1 MKDYYALLGV
11 GPDATPEE
19 LRRAYRDKAQAA
31 MWDRPLFTQLS
42 AAWEILKDPEK
53 RAVYTRDWHAAHGTG
68 AGAAA
73 EAAAAAP
80 ASGGA
85 RIFGA
90 AEPGTPSGAQP
101 AAPQSSQQ
109 TGTPG
114 VTTAGTSNTM
124 RGDGGGAARVFSAS
138 DGGAATMTPPPPA
151 AEATVAMG
159 SSATAP
165 GGPGAEERTQQVRL
179 APCPICQ
186 TPGVFGEK
194 FCPECGFLVGGTPG
208 AENAGERPLP
218 LLVDARNGKQYPLR
232 RGENVIGRERGDVV
246 VADGTVSRRH
256 ARVFVQTDG
265 EVLVEDLNS
274 TNGTQRAGVPLP
286 PGQRAA
292 VGDGTTIQVGAV
304 KLTVTIPDAPLALPV
319 PQAGGATPAEP
330 EIVPIAA
337 LAAPQDAEPA
347 AKFVGAGGQV
357 YALTETTTTF
367 GRRSTNHFVLSG
379 DPYVS
384 GAHAQVV
391 FSDGAFRLI
400 DLGSTNG
407 TSVNG
412 RRLAANAPE
421 PIKNGDEITLGRT
434 SLRFHS
440 QV

>member
-11 GPDATPEE
+11 GPDAAPDE

-42 AAWEILKDPEK
+42 EAWEVLKDPEK
-53 RAVYTRDWHAAHGTG
+53 RDVYTRDWRAAHAA
-68 AGAAA
+68 
-73 EAAAAAP
+73 
-80 ASGGA
+80 
-85 RIFGA
+85 
-90 AEPGTPSGAQP
+90 AQP
-101 AAPQSSQQ
+101 AAGGGARVFGAAAATETPPAGPPQK
-109 TGTPG
+109 GTPG
-114 VTTAGTSNTM
+114 VTTTM
-124 RGDGGGAARVFSAS
+124 
-138 DGGAATMTPPPPA
+138 PPPPPTA
-151 AEATVAMG
+151 DATVAMG
-159 SSATAP
+159 AATAP
-165 GGPGAEERTQQVRL
+165 DGPGGERTQQVAL
-179 APCPICQ
+179 SPCPICQ
-186 TPGVFGEK
+186 TPGTPGEK

-208 AENAGERPLP
+208 AENGGERPLP
-218 LLVDARNGKQYPLR
+218 LLVDARTGKQYPLR

-246 VADGTVSRRH
+246 VADKTVSRRH

-265 EVLVEDLNS
+265 EVLVEDLGS

-319 PQAGGATPAEP
+319 PHAAGDAPAEP
-330 EIVPIAA
+330 EQAA
-337 LAAPQDAEPA
+337 PLVAIAAPQDAEPT

-391 FSDGAFRLI
+391 FSEGAFRLI

-412 RRLAANAPE
+412 RRLSANAPL
-421 PIKNGDEITLGRT
+421 PIKDGDAIVLGRT